1 MAINENDPLRGLF
14 TPTLTGRPPAV
25 NRINNILLA
34 SASLSSWRRMLALAW
49 YLLLVGYPI
58 SQGKV
63 NSRNHSGSF
72 DGYFVMYSCFVIVY
86 LAATSV
92 LGVGAQPDIPRQEE

>member
-1 MAINENDPLRGLF
+1 VRHLPE
-14 TPTLTGRPPAV
+14 GRPLFIPLWIAFWIAGVVTAV
-25 NRINNILLA
+25 LLHKKGM
-34 SASLSSWRRMLALAW
+34 WRRVVALAW

-63 NSRNHSGSF
+63 NSQNHSGSS
-72 DGYFVMYSCFVIVY
+72 DGYFVMYSFFVIVY

-92 LGVGAQPDIPRQEE
+92 LGVAAELDIPPQEE

>member
-1 MAINENDPLRGLF
+1 VRHLPE
-14 TPTLTGRPPAV
+14 GRPLFIPLWIAFWTAGVVTAV
-25 NRINNILLA
+25 LLHKKGM
-34 SASLSSWRRMLALAW
+34 WRRVAALAW

-72 DGYFVMYSCFVIVY
+72 DGYFVMYSCFVIVHFP
-86 LAATSV
+86 ATSV
-92 LGVGAQPDIPRQEE
+92 LGLAAEPDIPQQEE

>member
-1 MAINENDPLRGLF
+1 VRHLPE
-14 TPTLTGRPPAV
+14 GRPLFIPLWIAFWIAGVVTAV
-25 NRINNILLA
+25 LLHKQGM
-34 SASLSSWRRMLALAW
+34 WRRVAALAW

-63 NSRNHSGSF
+63 NSRNHSGSS